1 MPCAGKGES
10 IVKKKINRRTF
21 LKLLGAATLAGAS
34 GSLTGCGKAGE
45 DEEKATIVRVA
56 FNQPETHAEY
66 IALADFGENLLPP
79 PTDAIR

>member
-1 MPCAGKGES
+1 M
-10 IVKKKINRRTF
+10 KKKINRRTF